1 MRNIKSFKLFESYES
16 EVTIIKD
23 LLLDFRDNDID
34 VDVSVRTFDFKNRFH
49 RYQGMPCIR
58 VECGDYVKMFTLV
71 ELGVS
76 ILEVIDYCQSQGLVL
91 MSVSSI
97 SSPLWQKYEG
107 CPKCLSSDIYRQTI
121 VSGEKRL
128 QSSCGNCGHFG
139 NSSDF
144 ISEDWPLTRDRLS
157 IIISEGKRISNIQ
170 LYFSKVKS
178 VY

>member
-1 MRNIKSFKLFESYES
+1 MRKIKSFKLFESYES

-23 LLLDFRDNDID
+23 LLLDFNDNDIE

-58 VECGDYVKMFTLV
+58 VECGDYVKLFKLV

-76 ILEVIDYCQSQGLVL
+76 ILEVIDYCESQGLVL
-91 MSVSSI
+91 MDVSSI

-107 CPKCLSSDIYRQTI
+107 CPKCLSDDIDRQTI

-128 QSSCGNCGHFG
+128 QSSCKKCGHFG

-144 ISEDWPLTRDRLS
+144 IFDDWPLTEERLS
-157 IIISEGKRISNIQ
+157 VAISEGKRIWNIQ
-170 LYFSKVKS
+170 LYFSKVKT

>member
-23 LLLDFRDNDID
+23 LLLDFEDCDIE
-34 VDVSVRTFDFKNRFH
+34 VSVGIWRRDFSNRFH
-49 RYQGMPCIR
+49 KYQGMPFIR
-58 VECGDYVKMFTLV
+58 AEIGDYVKMFTLV